1 METDRS
7 GAGYSG
13 DGRHSATKVAE
24 QRRKGCELVAV
35 DFSGCALAGGGMNE
49 EWVARSSLVARHRSL
64 LPQLTWRSAV
74 NPAKLRHFQEENCL
88 RYELIARAWQRYKL
102 HKLLT
107 KAVAEG
113 KTLALPNLHSDDG
126 GKGSK
131 GRGQRRGGAVK
142 AGGEQARSLKK
153 GRSALFDARRME
165 RLLASAEA
173 EIGLPP
179 DGRVCRAPHPPLA
192 CALAFQRVGPRAATT
207 SSLSRARTLAD
218 GLPRLPFALCEEI
231 VRAQAAGMVRR
242 GAIASVASG

>member
-1 METDRS
+1 MQTDRS
-7 GAGYSG
+7 GAGSS

-88 RYELIARAWQRYKL
+88 RYELIAKAWQRYKL

-113 KTLALPNLHSDDG
+113 KTLALPNLHSDDD

-142 AGGEQARSLKK
+142 AGGEQARSRK
-153 GRSALFDARRME
+153 GRSALFDAKRME

-179 DGRVCRAPHPPLA
+179 DGRVCAHLTPLSLARLLFSVLGRGRRRPYCLARVPSQTGYRAYRLHYAKKLYGRKLLA
-192 CALAFQRVGPRAATT
+192 WCG
-207 SSLSRARTLAD
+207 
-218 GLPRLPFALCEEI
+218 
-231 VRAQAAGMVRR
+231 AGR
-242 GAIASVASG
+242 